1 MSNAMAER
9 EAEQAEAM
17 YHRLARL
24 VAGMVYGPEV
34 LLANT
39 PEGPLT
45 EEEKRKHAEAKA
57 AEEAAA
63 AAEAEAEATK
73 AAAAKA
79 TGEAKAAAVAK
90 AKAAKE
96 AAKKAQEYATTKGDA
111 SSRLTKALPYNHD
124 KGMAMV
130 VEVLLDAPFANE
142 DEEATAAHGDRRP
155 RDPKDRSRLLQL
167 DEEIAQRLKLSARQ
181 VRRYLAVLKADRLA
195 KQYAVD
201 KKHGAPKDEFADPR
215 REGELKAGD
224 VTALYGIDF
233 NDLADAIHFKLDEAE
248 QKLTAQENAATNIQ
262 LYRCPNDDCL
272 GVRNEVRT
280 DEHPKGEVVY
290 SSLDFDVEQ
299 TQQMVTDGFWSCPVC
314 RLGGLTMELEELDA
328 NAAAGG
334 VQSLRAKW
342 VNELKVLREALLHA
356 EEFDPP
362 VYKRPTRGDADAAGS
377 SGVGG
382 KRKASGSHGA
392 GSSGNFTLG
401 ASMYN
406 DDDGAESKPMLEMPK
421 WMMTAGQSAASDAA
435 KASSAAD
442 AAAAAETAAASAA
455 FMQAYKAAPTVKEEE
470 PSLEAIFGG
479 PSSSAAPAPQASL
492 QPTKSSSYEEED
504 PDDNGPMVMV
514 DGVEKGFYSVTEED
528 QERMSIE
535 EHDAYAKLHAELA

>member
-1 MSNAMAER
+1 MAER

-45 EEEKRKHAEAKA
+45 EEEKTKHALGKSAD
-57 AEEAAA
+57 EAAA
-63 AAEAEAEATK
+63 AAEAEAAAAK

-90 AKAAKE
+90 AKAAEK
-96 AAKKAQEYATTKGDA
+96 ALKKAKEHALTNGDA

-195 KQYAVD
+195 EQYAVD

-262 LYRCPNDDCL
+262 LYRCPNADCL

-290 SSLDFDVEQ
+290 SSLDFDADQ
-299 TQQMVTDGFWSCPVC
+299 TAQMVTDGFWSCPVC
-314 RLGGLTMELEELDA
+314 RIGGLAVELEELDA

-362 VYKRPTRGDADAAGS
+362 VYKRPTRGDADAAGG

-406 DDDGAESKPMLEMPK
+406 DDDDGAESKPMLEMPK

-479 PSSSAAPAPQASL
+479 PSSAAAPAPQASL

-535 EHDAYAKLHAELA
+535 EHDAYVKLYAELA

>member
-1 MSNAMAER
+1 M
-9 EAEQAEAM
+9 
-17 YHRLARL
+17 
-24 VAGMVYGPEV
+24 
-34 LLANT
+34 
-39 PEGPLT
+39 
-45 EEEKRKHAEAKA
+45 
-57 AEEAAA
+57 
-63 AAEAEAEATK
+63 
-73 AAAAKA
+73 
-79 TGEAKAAAVAK
+79 
-90 AKAAKE
+90 
-96 AAKKAQEYATTKGDA
+96 
-111 SSRLTKALPYNHD
+111 
-124 KGMAMV
+124 
-130 VEVLLDAPFANE
+130 
-142 DEEATAAHGDRRP
+142 
-155 RDPKDRSRLLQL
+155 
-167 DEEIAQRLKLSARQ
+167 
-181 VRRYLAVLKADRLA
+181 RRYLAVLKADRLA
-195 KQYAVD
+195 EQYAVD

-362 VYKRPTRGDADAAGS
+362 VYKRPTRGDADAAGG

-406 DDDGAESKPMLEMPK
+406 DDDTAPSRSQCSRCQVDDDGGAERRERRGEGEL
-421 WMMTAGQSAASDAA
+421 GGGCGGGGGDG
-435 KASSAAD
+435 
-442 AAAAAETAAASAA
+442 AASAA

-470 PSLEAIFGG
+470 PSLEAIFGE

>member
-1 MSNAMAER
+1 
-9 EAEQAEAM
+9 
-17 YHRLARL
+17 
-24 VAGMVYGPEV
+24 MVYGREV

-39 PEGPLT
+39 PEGRLT
-45 EEEKRKHAEAKA
+45 RRENGMSRKA

-63 AAEAEAEATK
+63 AAEAEASAAE

-79 TGEAKAAAVAK
+79 TGEAKAAARAN

-195 KQYAVD
+195 EQYAVD

-280 DEHPKGEVVY
+280 DEHPKGEVVF
-290 SSLDFDVEQ
+290 SSLDFTADQ
-299 TQQMVTDGFWSCPVC
+299 TAQMVTDGFWRCPVC
-314 RLGGLTMELEELDA
+314 AIGGMTMELEELDA

-362 VYKRPTRGDADAAGS
+362 VYKRPTRGDDAAGG

-382 KRKASGSHGA
+382 KRKASRSHGA

-442 AAAAAETAAASAA
+442 AAAAAETAAGR
-455 FMQAYKAAPTVKEEE
+455 
-470 PSLEAIFGG
+470 PSCKRTRPRRRRRRRGRRRRARNDEVG
-479 PSSSAAPAPQASL
+479 
-492 QPTKSSSYEEED
+492 SYEEED
-504 PDDNGPMVMV
+504 PEPMVLV

-535 EHDAYAKLHAELA
+535 EHDAYAKLYAELA

>member
-1 MSNAMAER
+1 
-9 EAEQAEAM
+9 
-17 YHRLARL
+17 
-24 VAGMVYGPEV
+24 
-34 LLANT
+34 
-39 PEGPLT
+39 
-45 EEEKRKHAEAKA
+45 
-57 AEEAAA
+57 
-63 AAEAEAEATK
+63 
-73 AAAAKA
+73 
-79 TGEAKAAAVAK
+79 
-90 AKAAKE
+90 
-96 AAKKAQEYATTKGDA
+96 
-111 SSRLTKALPYNHD
+111 
-124 KGMAMV
+124 
-130 VEVLLDAPFANE
+130 VLLDAPFANE

-195 KQYAVD
+195 EQYAVD

-314 RLGGLTMELEELDA
+314 RLDKMTMELEELDA

-362 VYKRPTRGDADAAGS
+362 VYKRPTRGDADAAGG

-455 FMQAYKAAPTVKEEE
+455 FMQAYKAAPTVKEED

-504 PDDNGPMVMV
+504 PEPMVLV

-535 EHDAYAKLHAELA
+535 EHDAYAKIYAELA